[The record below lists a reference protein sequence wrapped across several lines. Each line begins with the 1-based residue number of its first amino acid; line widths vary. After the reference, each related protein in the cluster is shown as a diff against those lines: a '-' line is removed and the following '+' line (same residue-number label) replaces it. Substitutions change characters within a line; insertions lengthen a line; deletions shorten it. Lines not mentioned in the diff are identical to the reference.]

1 MGMLNESQ
9 LSIDNSP
16 RFMKLPNAVKCIQF
30 CDHQV
35 SDGKPFRHSEQQQQP
50 QEEQQKEQPQKEQQQ
65 STPNRHGHETTTT
78 AECSQPS
85 SLEHDEYHK
94 TVAPQGHLAVEAG
107 LGGKESRDKH
117 PEQIKASTRE
127 KGDTVSTQQRP
138 PLSDDKFDGPEK
150 IPERDSSLGETSL
163 ARSKSESKLKSFEQL
178 EKEKFH
184 WDQVLAK
191 LGQEYDAQLERQR
204 QLHRSELV
212 ALRLEIASR
221 IS

>member
-1 MGMLNESQ
+1 
-9 LSIDNSP
+9 
-16 RFMKLPNAVKCIQF
+16 MKLPNAVKCIQF

-65 STPNRHGHETTTT
+65 STPNRHHETTTTT

-117 PEQIKASTRE
+117 PEQIKGES
-127 KGDTVSTQQRP
+127 GMSYVSFFCWVR
-138 PLSDDKFDGPEK
+138 
-150 IPERDSSLGETSL
+150 
-163 ARSKSESKLKSFEQL
+163 
-178 EKEKFH
+178 
-184 WDQVLAK
+184 QVLAAHFCTAK
-191 LGQEYDAQLERQR
+191 LAY
-204 QLHRSELV
+204 
-212 ALRLEIASR
+212 SR
-221 IS
+221 MKNVVCYRRGPL